1 VAQGAQDDP
10 GRPWLPFIAGVV
22 AGGAALV
29 LARALTPRPTL
40 DPRLLKRN
48 GDDPDVPTTVVVPG
62 LLGSELLRP
71 DGTQVWLNAGNALG
85 HHDLALPATLPLG
98 SGEDDLHPGRLLGT
112 DDLLPGIFGFTEY
125 RDLMEL
131 LRNGGLRH
139 YVFAYDWRRDLAES
153 AARLGE
159 RLDSL
164 ADRLGLP
171 DARFNVVG
179 HSMGGLVARYYLR
192 FGSAPLADDS
202 PVTWAGARRI
212 RSLVLAATPNAG
224 SIPSLDAILHG
235 NRVGLSYTTLAASVI
250 ATMPSIY
257 QLLPPAGTPA
267 LLDHRLNV
275 LSADLHDP
283 ATWERFGWGP
293 FADAGRRRAADAA
306 DSTGARRAFLAAA
319 LGRARAFHRALSRAP
334 STPCPVRVVA
344 LGGDCLPTLGHAI
357 VAETHGGAPRFEPR
371 TRAEAASMMEAGDGR
386 VTRAS
391 VLASHLPEA
400 DASDLG
406 SGLPEIGGA
415 FFGAADHHGIYG
427 EPTFQSALLRILL
440 RPVRGSLARQP
451 AAG

>member
-1 VAQGAQDDP
+1 MAESAQDVP
-10 GRPWLPFIAGVV
+10 GRSWLPFFAGVL
-22 AGGAALV
+22 AGSAALV
-29 LARALTPRPTL
+29 LARALTPRPSL

-62 LLGSELLRP
+62 LLGSELLHP
-71 DGTQVWLNAGNALG
+71 DGAQVWLNAGNALG
-85 HHDLALPATLPLG
+85 HHDLALPAALPLG
-98 SGEDDLHPGRLLGT
+98 SGRDDLRPGRLLGT
-112 DDLLPGIFGFTEY
+112 DDVLPRIFGFTEY
-125 RDLMEL
+125 PDLMDL

-139 YVFAYDWRRDLAES
+139 HVFAYDWRRDLAES

-164 ADRLGLP
+164 ADRMGAP

-192 FGSAPLADDS
+192 FGGAPVVDDA

-212 RSLVLAATPNAG
+212 RTLVLAATPNMG
-224 SIPSLDAILHG
+224 SIPALDAILHG

-257 QLLPPAGTPA
+257 QLLPPAGAPA
-267 LLDHRLNV
+267 LLDHRLRP
-275 LSADLHDP
+275 LPADLHDP

-293 FADAGRRRAADAA
+293 FADGRRRKADDEGDSADA
-306 DSTGARRAFLAAA
+306 RRQFLAAA
-319 LGRARAFHRALSRAP
+319 LARARAFHRALSRAP
-334 STPCPVRVVA
+334 LTPCPVRVVA

-357 VAETHGGAPRFEPR
+357 VPETHGGNPRFEPR
-371 TRAEAASMMEAGDGR
+371 TRAESAVMMEAGDGR
-386 VTRAS
+386 VTRSS

-400 DASDLG
+400 DASEIG

-440 RPVRGSLARQP
+440 RPVRRSAAQAAR
-451 AAG
+451 